1 MMHIGVS
8 LSPFGHHPAAWRG
21 ETGPRHPLDAGYFAA
36 QARKAQDGRL
46 DFVFFADVQARR
58 PRTQLSPQAVPFEP
72 TTLVAALATLATR
85 IGFVATAATRQHEL
99 YNLARRFAS
108 LDLISQGRVAWNFL
122 ASGPSD
128 AWDAEYVEVVR
139 SLWDSWDDDA
149 FVYDK
154 TAGRFFVP
162 QKMHVLDYRGKHF
175 TVRGPLNVNRSPQG
189 RPVIA
194 HVLTPQT
201 MAIATHSADVL
212 FLTSASREDSDALL
226 AEVRRL
232 LLIQGRQR
240 SDVRVLAN
248 IIPWVGATTAQA
260 RDAFDELNA
269 LSLSEPAGTT
279 PGRDVIGTAAE
290 VADALQ
296 ESFETGQIDGFTIL
310 PPVAP
315 GGLDA
320 FVDCVVP
327 ELTRRGLFRARYEGT
342 TLRDHLA
349 LATAITTRTGS
360 QRHEK

>member
-8 LSPFGHHPAAWRG
+8 FSPFGHHPAAWRG
-21 ETGPRHPLDAGYFAA
+21 ETGPRRPPDVGYFAA
-36 QARKAQDGRL
+36 QARKAQDGGL
-46 DFVFFADVQARR
+46 DFVFFADAQARR
-58 PRTQLSPQAVPFEP
+58 PQTQLSPQAVPFEP
-72 TTLVAALATLATR
+72 TTLVAALATLTRR

-108 LDLISQGRVAWNFL
+108 LDLISQGRVGWNLL

-128 AWDAEYVEVVR
+128 SWDTEYVEVVGA
-139 SLWDSWDDDA
+139 LWDSWDEDA
-149 FVYDK
+149 FIYDK

-162 QKMHVLDYRGKHF
+162 QKMHVLDHRGEHF

-212 FLTSASREDSDALL
+212 FLTSPSREESDALL
-226 AEVRRL
+226 AEVGRL
-232 LLIQGRQR
+232 LQIRGRQR
-240 SDVRVLAN
+240 SGIRVLAN
-248 IIPWVGATTAQA
+248 IIPWIGATTTQA
-260 RDAFDELNA
+260 RDTFDKLNA
-269 LSLSEPAGTT
+269 VSLSEPADT
-279 PGRDVIGTAAE
+279 PQGRDVIGTASE

-296 ESFETGQIDGFTIL
+296 ESFEAGQLDGFMIL
-310 PPVAP
+310 PPIAP
-315 GGLDA
+315 SGLDA

-327 ELTRRGLFRARYEGT
+327 ELRRRGLFRAHYEGT

-349 LATAITTRTGS
+349 LDHPRQPTAT
-360 QRHEK
+360 